1 MSARDFDTTAYRS
14 AHVLELLRDA
24 HKALADDV
32 MLRAARL
39 TATGHQLAAIVSQ
52 LEEAIETTRQLSLE
66 HCRGLDSAPVGPST
80 SMAGPYL
87 RQRVGPG
94 WQHVAQSPRK
104 PAAQVGVS
112 VPL

>member
-1 MSARDFDTTAYRS
+1 MSARDLDTTACRS
-14 AHVLELLRDA
+14 AHVLELLCDA

-39 TATGHQLAAIVSQ
+39 TATGHQLATIVSR
-52 LEEAIETTRQLSLE
+52 LEEAIETTRQLSRE
-66 HCRGLDSAPVGPST
+66 HCEGLDSAPMGPT
-80 SMAGPYL
+80 SMSGPYL

-94 WQHVAQSPRK
+94 WQPAAQSPRK

-112 VPL
+112 IPL